1 MLFDLKG
8 RRKRVVQV
16 TYVGLALL
24 MGGGLVLSGIGSSA
38 SGGLLDALVGG
49 GGGGGSNDAK
59 KPLEKQVKQA
69 DAVLATHPGDRAAL
83 AKLMRA
89 HFGLAGL
96 EQNDDGSGQISIS
109 DKGRE
114 EMAAAEQ
121 AWGRYVETKPE
132 KIDTGLAATAL
143 AIYNIVPL
151 PKDQKDKTARY
162 VQPAQAIAAQ
172 ENNKD
177 AYITLVQV
185 ATRAGDTRTA
195 GLAER
200 KALSFA
206 ATKDDRATIKQ
217 QIDAIKQSAS
227 QSASGAGGNG
237 AAPPAGGP

>member
-8 RRKRVVQV
+8 KRKRAVQI
-16 TYVGLALL
+16 TYIGLALL
-24 MGGGLVLSGIGSSA
+24 MGGGLVLSGVGSSA

-49 GGGGGSNDAK
+49 GGGGSSDAK
-59 KPLEKQVKQA
+59 KPLQKQVDQA
-69 DAVLATHPGDRAAL
+69 QAALRANPEDRAAL

-89 HFGLAGL
+89 HFALAGL
-96 EQNDDGSGQISIS
+96 EQTDNGNTISIS
-109 DKGRE
+109 KKGRD

-121 AWGRYVETKPE
+121 AWGRYVATNPD

-151 PKDQKDKTARY
+151 PSDQKDKYARY
-162 VQPAQAIAAQ
+162 VQPAQAIAEQ
-172 ENNKD
+172 DNTKE
-177 AYITLVQV
+177 AYLRLIQV

-206 ATKDDRATIKQ
+206 ATKDERATLKE
-217 QIDAIKQSAS
+217 QIAAAKQSVAS
-227 QSASGAGGNG
+227 SSGAGGNG